1 MRQQHVFL
9 SLYSYYFISEK
20 DVGKQEKLKTR
31 ELKRSVWYWVP
42 KKVEDH
48 GVQSTGEK
56 IDQMSTSVCNLED
69 KAEEARL
76 YAGFGFL

>member
-9 SLYSYYFISEK
+9 SFWSYYCISEGC
-20 DVGKQEKLKTR
+20 GKAGKVEDQ
-31 ELKRSVWYWVP
+31 SVKEISMVLGS

-56 IDQMSTSVCNLED
+56 IDEMSTSVCNLED
-69 KAEEARL
+69 KGDEARL